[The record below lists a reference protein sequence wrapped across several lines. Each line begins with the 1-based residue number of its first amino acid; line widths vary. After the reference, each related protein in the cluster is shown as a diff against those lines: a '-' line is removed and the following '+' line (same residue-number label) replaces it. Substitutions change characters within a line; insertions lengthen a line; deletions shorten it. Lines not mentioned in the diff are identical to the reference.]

1 MSEDI
6 YILAIVA
13 LLPLCSIILTF
24 QVNPYHAL
32 ILRGIL
38 GAVAALVYA
47 VLGGA
52 DVALTEA
59 LVGTMLAIT
68 LYAVAVRSSLVMRL
82 GVLKGEWSESE
93 VVKHEVNHDTE
104 SESLPL
110 PSALPSCQQQLLQDF
125 RAVLKQHYMRLEVLS
140 FDNPQFLLQSLADR
154 EVHAICTHRS
164 SAGFD
169 HQVSLNSAMVK
180 PSSPYHTILRIPR
193 LYHLLQAELTS
204 SLTSLA
210 YLKQTSIA
218 DLSLPIPESA
228 YVTPVG
234 EESS

>member
-6 YILAIVA
+6 YIVAIVA
-13 LLPLCSIILTF
+13 LLPLCALILTF

-82 GVLKGEWSESE
+82 GVLRDEWSEVE
-93 VVKHEVNHDTE
+93 VVKNETE
-104 SESLPL
+104 SKPALP
-110 PSALPSCQQQLLQDF
+110 PVALPSYRRQLLQDF
-125 RAVLKQHYMRLEVLS
+125 RAVLKQHYMRLELLS
-140 FDNPQFLLQSLADR
+140 FDNPQSLLQALHDK

-164 SAGFD
+164 
-169 HQVSLNSAMVK
+169 NST
-180 PSSPYHTILRIPR
+180 SSNASHAAATQTETPPYHTITRIQR
-193 LYHLLQAELTS
+193 LYDLLQAELTS
-204 SLTSLA
+204 PLTSLA
-210 YLKQTSIA
+210 H
-218 DLSLPIPESA
+218 LSQPNATKLPLPTAHSTYTA
-228 YVTPVG
+228 PTQ
-234 EESS
+234 EEHP

>member
-6 YILAIVA
+6 YIVAIVA
-13 LLPLCSIILTF
+13 LLPLCALILTF

-47 VLGGA
+47 VLGAA

-82 GVLKGEWSESE
+82 GVLKDEWDEAE
-93 VVKHEVNHDTE
+93 VVKNETE
-104 SESLPL
+104 PK
-110 PSALPSCQQQLLQDF
+110 PALPPAALPPYRRQLLQDF
-125 RAVLKQHYMRLEVLS
+125 RTVLKQHYMRLELLS
-140 FDNPQFLLQSLADR
+140 FDNPQSLFQALNDR

-164 SAGFD
+164 
-169 HQVSLNSAMVK
+169 
-180 PSSPYHTILRIPR
+180 PSHVNAPDTQAPAAAKFETHPYHTITRIQR
-193 LYHLLQAELTS
+193 LYDLLQTELAS
-204 SLTSLA
+204 PLTSLA
-210 YLKQTSIA
+210 HLNQPEVAKLSSPTSH
-218 DLSLPIPESA
+218 PT
-228 YVTPVG
+228 YVTPTG
-234 EESS
+234 EEHPS